1 MTTIGQLAFAY
12 CESLSE
18 VHIPNSVSHIDS
30 EAFVGC
36 TSLAEISVGYSNP
49 HFSAVGGVL
58 YNYDK
63 TTIVR
68 YPPRKAGASF
78 SVPESV
84 TCIGDDAFEG
94 CTELTSIQL
103 PNSLNDV
110 GFAAF
115 EGCTGI
121 TSILIPQQVTGL
133 IGSAFAGCENLI
145 ELLVAEGNETFMSE
159 GGVLYDLEDA
169 TIVRYPP
176 SKAGTAFSIPA
187 SVARVDSGAVEGCA
201 HLTSILLPE
210 TITGIRTSA
219 FAGCVGLTSIDLPN
233 SLPEIGR
240 NAFEWCTGLTNI
252 KVPESVV
259 RIESAAFIHC
269 TGLRY
274 VHLPKSEVNIDYLV
288 FSGCHSL
295 SHVVV
300 DSATP
305 LMIDEFAFLNTK
317 LSKVTLHVPI
327 GAKAAYAQAEVWR
340 KFGQIVED
348 RP

>member
-18 VHIPNSVSHIDS
+18 RHIPNSVSHIES
-30 EAFVGC
+30 GAFVGC
-36 TSLAEISVGYSNP
+36 TSLSEISVGYSNP

-84 TCIGDDAFEG
+84 TCIGDNTFEG

-103 PNSLNDV
+103 PNSVIKV
-110 GFAAF
+110 GYGAF
-115 EGCTGI
+115 VGCTGI
-121 TSILIPQQVTGL
+121 TSILIPQQMDSI

-145 ELLVAEGNETFMSE
+145 EILVAEGNETFMSE

-176 SKAGTAFSIPA
+176 SKAGTAFSVPA
-187 SVARVDSGAVEGCA
+187 SVTLIDGSAFEGCTR
-201 HLTSILLPE
+201 LTSVLLPE
-210 TITGIRTSA
+210 TIAGLGSSA
-219 FAGCVGLTSIDLPN
+219 FEGCTGLTSIDLPN
-233 SLPEIGR
+233 SLTEIGSS
-240 NAFEWCTGLTNI
+240 AFKGCTGLTSI
-252 KVPESVV
+252 KIPESVIH
-259 RIESAAFIHC
+259 IEFGAFLNC
-269 TGLRY
+269 TGLKY
-274 VHLPKSEVNIDYLV
+274 VHLPKSEVSIDYGV
-288 FSGCHSL
+288 FGGCRSL
-295 SHVVV
+295 SHVVA
-300 DSATP
+300 DRAMP
-305 LMIDEFAFLNTK
+305 LEIDELAFMDTD

-340 KFGQIVED
+340 EFGQIVED